1 MAETKL
7 YRKIVLSC
15 IAKFIVIF
23 WVSTFIAYIVT
34 AVVGKET
41 DLGQQS
47 P

>member
-41 DLGQQS
+41 DLGPQS